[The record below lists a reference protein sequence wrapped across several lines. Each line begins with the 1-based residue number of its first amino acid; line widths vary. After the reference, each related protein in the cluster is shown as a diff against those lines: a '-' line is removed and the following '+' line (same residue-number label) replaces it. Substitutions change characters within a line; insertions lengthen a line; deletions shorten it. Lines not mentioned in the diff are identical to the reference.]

1 MLFWITLHG
10 KYPGKNPNRF
20 QKCMG
25 VVWHLPLGSN
35 IHFWFLSTSF
45 HTMAVTKTDVPQAT
59 ITGSNFSPT
68 KTDKKR
74 NVFVKTSIQILFA
87 AEWDFWKTNIST
99 ENWNN
104 FFFFVERSWNP
115 KVFYLEVNS
124 QHSFFKV
131 FSLKKKKSCNLHHF
145 VSSTE

>member
-1 MLFWITLHG
+1 
-10 KYPGKNPNRF
+10 
-20 QKCMG
+20 MG

-87 AEWDFWKTNIST
+87 AE
-99 ENWNN
+99 
-104 FFFFVERSWNP
+104 
-115 KVFYLEVNS
+115 
-124 QHSFFKV
+124 
-131 FSLKKKKSCNLHHF
+131 
-145 VSSTE
+145 